1 MVPETGLSVVYVEN
15 MIQMRSWSARLES
28 HLLITMIE
36 YYQRYRSSREWPRA
50 IKVVAHEV
58 SHFIAS
64 ITVVVDS
71 RQDRLIWWSWLGCW
85 WP

>member
-36 YYQRYRSSREWPRA
+36 YYQRYRSSRE
-50 IKVVAHEV
+50 
-58 SHFIAS
+58 
-64 ITVVVDS
+64 
-71 RQDRLIWWSWLGCW
+71 
-85 WP
+85 